1 MTVHAPPPDESML
14 SKKVEQLEEEEKVIG
29 EELQDIKNEI
39 SKIEERLKEAATNYE
54 VNKFRIHGSDIE
66 KIVSLILCLSGRLVK
81 ILSAL
86 KNMEW
91 NGVEETCNLETKRDK
106 LKEAKTIWHNIL
118 KRTRV
123 VIGYIE
129 KFLSRIDS
137 IPFSRLLKRRIR
149 TKFEI
154 KKIQENIKMRKKQ
167 LELCGSETVSL

>member
-1 MTVHAPPPDESML
+1 ML

-66 KIVSLILCLSGRLVK
+66 KIVSLILCLTGRLVK

-91 NGVEETCNLETKRDK
+91 NGVEETYNLETKRDK
-106 LKEAKTIWHNIL
+106 LWDQLKEAKTIWHNIR

-123 VIGYIE
+123 VNGYIE
-129 KFLSRIDS
+129 KFLSRIES
-137 IPFSRLLKRRIR
+137 IKFSRLLKRRIR

-167 LELCGSETVSL
+167 LELCGSETVLL